1 MANKEKTFDSVD
13 AAKARLAKLR
23 EESDQINKAEAS
35 AEEKRQEQ
43 RAVRNT
49 AIGNADADMLEK
61 QAYRLSDLGTRDQL
75 LERVR
80 EMRREVPDGPPP
92 PPPMTEFQKQQ
103 LAIEQ
108 QAGRDAVARA
118 EKQLEE
124 ARAWRE
130 KAAAET
136 RAREGHMAEVHH
148 PNPGMEEQYPANKAT
163 LGKAK

>member
-1 MANKEKTFDSVD
+1 MTNKEKTFDSVEL
-13 AAKARLAKLR
+13 AKARLAKLR

-43 RAVRNT
+43 QAVRNT
-49 AIGNADADMLEK
+49 AIGNADADMLER

-80 EMRREVPDGPPP
+80 EMRLETPANTPPP

-108 QAGRDAVARA
+108 QAGRDAVAKA

-130 KAAAET
+130 KMAAET
-136 RAREGHMAEVHH
+136 RASEGRMAEVHH
-148 PNPGMEEQYPANKAT
+148 PNPGQNEVFPTSKAT
-163 LGKAK
+163 LK